1 MELLE
6 ETEQTSVLQVHPAAS
21 AFACLIMI
29 YCEDFMI
36 KRIFLF
42 FFLFFN
48 FQHIGFPQS
57 KEADLS
63 FLLNDL
69 GYYEAPGIN
78 VMVFSDFYPEGHQS
92 GVTIVQCGTRVAA
105 NGDVRLEP
113 APGQWSPI
121 PRTGQR
127 RIDQKLGTV
136 SVDLW
141 YPDSSKDRKGFNPI
155 TYPDLKFR
163 YTVKT
168 EAIGSSIRVTVS
180 FENPVPESWAKSIGF
195 NLELF
200 PGRLFGEH
208 YTMDGT
214 SGIFP
219 RQANGP
225 MKDSG
230 DGGLQIVPMAAGKH
244 LVIAPGHEDKEISIT
259 SSKND
264 IQLIDGR
271 GLYNNGW
278 FVLRSIVQPGAA
290 GNAVEWIITPR
301 IVRGWRS
308 SPVVQVSQIGYHPKQ
323 DKMAV
328 IELDKHTSTFEPV
341 QLVRITADSEI
352 IVQTDQAPVPWGRFL
367 RYQYLRF
374 DFSSVQEE
382 GLYKVKYGRQESNEF
397 EIKKDIFSRH
407 VWQPTLEYFLPIQMC
422 HMKVRDRY
430 RVWHGL
436 CHMDDAM
443 MAPVNFNHID
453 GYYQHE
459 STLTKFSPGEHVPG
473 LNIGGW
479 HDAGDDDLRIE
490 SQAETVY
497 KLSLAYELFNVEYDA
512 TSIDQKTRT
521 AELHKPDGKPD
532 ILQQIEHGLLS
543 ITGSYDSLGRFY
555 RGMISPTIRQYAQ
568 VGDLTTVTDNLIYRE
583 NEKDPVLHLP
593 LPKDDRLVFTEDNPR
608 RELYIART
616 LAAAYRVMEHYN
628 PALAQKCLKI
638 SKEVYK
644 KNSSARLSER
654 IDAAAELFLSTSEKK
669 YGDILLE
676 GRDTIAAHI
685 LRHCETA
692 GRITAKLNDPRFTAA
707 IEQAVKEAAREV
719 DEQQK
724 KTPYGVPYEPYIWGA
739 GWQIQSAGVDHLFLH
754 IGFPALFP
762 SVYAFNALNFI
773 LGCHPG
779 ENTASFVSGVGVRS
793 ITTAYGFN
801 RDDWSYIPGGIASGT
816 ALIYPDLPELK
827 TWPYLWQQT
836 EYVLGGGTT
845 DFMILALA
853 ADRLLNK

>member
-1 MELLE
+1 MVF
-6 ETEQTSVLQVHPAAS
+6 S
-21 AFACLIMI
+21 
-29 YCEDFMI
+29 
-36 KRIFLF
+36 
-42 FFLFFN
+42 
-48 FQHIGFPQS
+48 QS
-57 KEADLS
+57 TEADLS
-63 FLLNDL
+63 FVLNDE
-69 GYYEAPGIN
+69 GYYEAPGVN

-92 GVTIVQCGTRVAA
+92 GVTIVQCGSRVAA
-105 NGDVRLEP
+105 CGDIRLEP
-113 APGQWSPI
+113 APGQWSPT
-121 PRTGQR
+121 PVMGQR
-127 RIDQKLGTV
+127 HIDKKLGSV

-168 EAIGSSIRVTVS
+168 EAIGSSIRVTVN
-180 FENPVPESWAKSIGF
+180 FKDPIPESWTKSVGF

-200 PGRLFGEH
+200 PGQLFGEH
-208 YTMDGT
+208 YMMDGK

-225 MKDSG
+225 MKNSE
-230 DGGLQIVPMAAGKH
+230 DGTLQIVPMASGKNI
-244 LVIAPGHEDKEISIT
+244 VIAPGHEEKEISIT
-259 SSKND
+259 SSKVD

-278 FVLRSIVQPGAA
+278 FILRSIIQA
-290 GNAVEWIITPR
+290 GSTSNAIEWIITPKT
-301 IVRGWRS
+301 VKGWRS

-323 DKMAV
+323 DKIAV
-328 IELDKHTSTFEPV
+328 IELDKHTNTYEPIH
-341 QLVRITADSEI
+341 LIKISIDSEI
-352 IVQTDQAPVPWGRFL
+352 IVRTEPAPALWGRFL

-382 GLYKVKYGRQESNEF
+382 GLYKVRYGKQESNEF
-397 EIKKDIFSRH
+397 EIKKDIFTRH

-436 CHMDDAM
+436 CHMDDAL

-459 STLTKFSPGEHVPG
+459 STLTKFSSGEHVPG
-473 LNIGGW
+473 LNVGGW
-479 HDAGDDDLRIE
+479 HDAGDYDLRVE

-497 KLSLAYELFNVEYDA
+497 KLSLAYEIFDVDYDA
-512 TSIDQKTRT
+512 TSIDQNTRIV
-521 AELHKPDGKPD
+521 ELHKPDGKPD

-543 ITGSYDSLGRFY
+543 LTGSYDSLGRFY
-555 RGMISPTIRQYAQ
+555 RGIISPNIRQYAHL
-568 VGDLTTVTDNLIYRE
+568 GDVTTETDNLVYRK

-593 LPKDDRLVFTEDNPR
+593 LPNDDRLVFTEKNPR

-616 LAAAYRVMEHYN
+616 LAAASRVMERFN

-638 SKEVYK
+638 SREVFE
-644 KNSSARLSER
+644 KNSSARLNDR
-654 IDAAAELFLSTSEKK
+654 IDAAAELYLSTSGEQYRK
-669 YGDILLE
+669 ILLAA
-676 GRDTIAAHI
+676 RDTIAAHI

-692 GRITAKLNDPRFTAA
+692 GRITAKLNDAQFTAA
-707 IEQAVKEAAREV
+707 MERAVKEAARDV
-719 DEQQK
+719 SEQQK
-724 KTPYGVPYEPYIWGA
+724 KTPYGVQYEPYIWGA
-739 GWQIQSAGVDHLFLH
+739 GWDIQSEGVDHLFLH
-754 IGFPALFP
+754 IGFPKLFP
-762 SVYAFNALNFI
+762 SAYAFNALNFI

-779 ENTASFVSGVGVRS
+779 ENTSSFVSGVGVRS
-793 ITTAYGFN
+793 LTTAYGFN
-801 RDDWSYIPGGIASGT
+801 RDDWSYIPGGISSGT

-827 TWPYLWQQT
+827 IWPYFWQQT

-853 ADRLLNK
+853 ADKLLNK